1 MRETIEQGGSQAFIP
16 KDLRPIRKLEI
27 GRDDQRDPFIQ
38 RRAKLKQQLRA
49 DRREWDEAQFI
60 QDDEILFERG
70 LQQSRQTMLI
80 LRLDQFVD

>member
-1 MRETIEQGGSQAFIP
+1 MRQTIEQGSGQAFIA

-38 RRAKLKQQLRA
+38 RRTKLKQQLRA